1 MRITQINLLALV
13 LLAQLTSSLT
23 LHLTAVNSALPQA
36 DLLKY
41 MNEARTNPKAF
52 AQYVKT
58 EITQFL
64 DDRTL
69 PLSPGVNYATNE
81 GIGAWKE
88 A

>member
-1 MRITQINLLALV
+1 LALV